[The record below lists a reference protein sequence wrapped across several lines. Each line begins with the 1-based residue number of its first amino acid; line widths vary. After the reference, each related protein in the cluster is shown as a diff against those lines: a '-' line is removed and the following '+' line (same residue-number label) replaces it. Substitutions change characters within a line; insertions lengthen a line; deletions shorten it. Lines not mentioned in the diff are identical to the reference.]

1 MEFNKSCKQVHIT
14 GTAKSPA
21 DLEKK
26 KKSRNSGKRSEP
38 TQTTAG
44 NSSRARSTSES
55 SNRSV
60 HFSKSKGQKEE
71 EDFQKRLLQMKADVT
86 KDLVAS
92 KTAAV
97 TSWLQ
102 TQLGPLHGLLAP
114 QAPVQQHGQTNQQVP
129 PLSQYLAQPTA
140 FPCAA
145 RS

>member
-1 MEFNKSCKQVHIT
+1 M
-14 GTAKSPA
+14 
-21 DLEKK
+21 K

-38 TQTTAG
+38 TQTTTG

-55 SNRSV
+55 SNWSNSSPKSV

-140 FPCAA
+140 FPLYSQILAA
-145 RS
+145 QGYRA